1 MPMISKKEFIE
12 KEDELITP
20 ADYQDYLNN
29 KLRSSAEEKISN
41 SIGRALRSINFLIEG
56 VLPKT
61 TPSLE
66 HDQSFSFSTL
76 FILKK
81 LGLLDALI
89 KTQPGEKQELQ
100 IKDISV
106 AINRFSNMGFSLA
119 FLNIEGLEEK
129 KESLLQELKNTP
141 FWQLFEEASK
151 SHFPGDKTSTETKS
165 FSFGD
170 DLLANTVL
178 FSRLNIL
185 EGGFRPSACQSQES
199 LEELAKESLL
209 NTCLKHLS
217 VDDLGNLKSINF
229 SLDEGI
235 TLSLLPTDEG
245 ITEDDLLVTNWK
257 VQISSQIERQMM
269 EVANQNSQSRCEAFI
284 QRPTG
289 QILLEALKHA
299 NLKFSP
305 DFEKF
310 LTMDKT
316 SNFNDRYGG
325 PYTHIS
331 RLLAKILWSR
341 KLERITDLFV
351 NQKNG
356 QPSSE
361 ELSLLIDYPNTDLGF
376 STLQDILRQL
386 LDRDINDN
394 NSDIS
399 VLPTKIDVSDG
410 ACFDVSTYYCQALN
424 YGQLYLKLIN
434 GKAFLLK
441 THGARTLINLQP
453 ILFNGISLPKGSLFT
468 MTDENEFAFLRL
480 TPFMFDNREDMISAF
495 GTEVIKAED
504 SGEDLL
510 AVANYSW

>member
-1 MPMISKKEFIE
+1 MISKKEFIE

-20 ADYQDYLNN
+20 EDYRDYLNN

-41 SIGRALRSINFLIEG
+41 SIGRALRSINFLIKG
-56 VLPKT
+56 VLPET

-66 HDQSFSFSTL
+66 RDQSFSFSTL
-76 FILKK
+76 LILKK
-81 LGLLDALI
+81 LGLLEALI
-89 KTQPGEKQELQ
+89 KTQPGDKQKLET
-100 IKDISV
+100 KDIDV
-106 AINRFSNMGFSLA
+106 VINRFSSMSFSLT
-119 FLNIEGLEEK
+119 FLNVEGLDEK
-129 KESLLQELKNTP
+129 KAMILDGLKNAQ
-141 FWQLFEEASK
+141 FWQLFEEIAKLHS
-151 SHFPGDKTSTETKS
+151 PGDKTLVETKS
-165 FSFGD
+165 FSFKD
-170 DLLANTVL
+170 DFLTNAAL

-185 EGGFRPSACQSQES
+185 EGGFRLSACQNQES

-209 NTCLKHLS
+209 NTCLQHQSL
-217 VDDLGNLKSINF
+217 DNLGNLKSIDF

-235 TLSLLPTDEG
+235 VLSLLPVDEVS
-245 ITEDDLLVTNWK
+245 TEDDLLSANWK
-257 VQISSQIERQMM
+257 MQISSQIERQMM
-269 EVANQNSQSRCEAFI
+269 DVANQSSQSRCEAFI
-284 QRPTG
+284 ERPTG
-289 QILLEALKHA
+289 QTLLEALKHA

-325 PYTHIS
+325 AYTHFS

-341 KLERITDLFV
+341 KLDRITDLFV

-356 QPSSE
+356 QPSLE
-361 ELSLLIDYPNTDLGF
+361 ELSLLADYPSTDSGF
-376 STLQDILRQL
+376 SILQDILRQL
-386 LDRDINDN
+386 LDRDIDDD

-453 ILFNGISLPKGSLFT
+453 IWFNGINLPKGSLFT

-480 TPFMFDNREDMISAF
+480 TPFMFDNREDMVSAF
-495 GTEVIKAED
+495 GSEVIKAED
-504 SGEDLL
+504 NGEDLL
-510 AVANYSW
+510 EVANYNW